1 MKTYNFKTI
10 SSTFFT
16 TNGTLRRLQEIPENE
31 ITSPLFPS
39 LPMKFILLISLF
51 FTLAWGDESNCLPTG
66 VINLGKERLVYGKDT
81 VEVDV
86 HMDKQKMLTV
96 FRKSGNGVTIDSIVN
111 SDGSYYVYE
120 QRQHVKRQR
129 EETGEQTIYIYDN
142 KNKLIQIF
150 SIGKEKKRL
159 YDDKG
164 ALLPLYK
171 EIRGDTVFWDLEYK
185 NDGMFIN

>member
-1 MKTYNFKTI
+1 MVLMKSRN
-10 SSTFFT
+10 
-16 TNGTLRRLQEIPENE
+16 LRELKRRVESDMMKKVNYL
-31 ITSPLFPS
+31 PLF
-39 LPMKFILLISLF
+39 LLIFSF
-51 FTLAWGDESNCLPTG
+51 ACGDECCCLLPG
-66 VINLGKERLVYGKDT
+66 VVDLGKEKIVYGKDT

-86 HMDKQKMLTV
+86 HMDKQKMQTV
-96 FRKSGNGVTIDSIVN
+96 FRKCGKGVTIDSIVN
-111 SDGSYYVYE
+111 SDGTYYVYE
-120 QRQHVKRQR
+120 QHNHVTRQR
-129 EETGEQTIYIYDN
+129 DESGEQTIYIFDN
-142 KNKLIQIF
+142 EKNLIQLF

>member
-1 MKTYNFKTI
+1 MKSRN
-10 SSTFFT
+10 
-16 TNGTLRRLQEIPENE
+16 LRELKRRVESDMMKKVNYL
-31 ITSPLFPS
+31 PLF
-39 LPMKFILLISLF
+39 LLIFSF
-51 FTLAWGDESNCLPTG
+51 ACGDESNCLPTG

>member
-1 MKTYNFKTI
+1 MSIKN
-10 SSTFFT
+10 
-16 TNGTLRRLQEIPENE
+16 
-31 ITSPLFPS
+31 PL
-39 LPMKFILLISLF
+39 LF
-51 FTLAWGDESNCLPTG
+51 FLFISLAWGDESNCLPAG
-66 VINLGKERLVYGKDT
+66 VTNLGKEKLVYGKDT
-81 VEVDV
+81 IEVNV
-86 HMDKQKMLTV
+86 HMNKQKMQTI
-96 FRKSGNGVTIDSIVN
+96 FRKSGNGVTIDSVVN
-111 SDGSYYVYE
+111 SDGTYYVYE
-120 QRQHVKRQR
+120 QRQQVRRQR
-129 EETGEQTIYIYDN
+129 EESGEQTIYIYDN